1 MTLRITRA
9 TDPITVER
17 LVQCIYAPPGIGK
30 TSIAFTSHKPL
41 LLDFDGGVHR
51 AVFRLDTV
59 KVETWD
65 DVAEISD
72 DDLRQY
78 RTLIFDTAGRAL
90 DVLSTDIIKKNPKMG
105 RSGGALTLQGFGELK
120 ARFIAFTRMIRSFG
134 LDIVLLAHS
143 DEQKNG
149 DDLIER
155 IDVQGGSKNEI
166 YKVADMMGRL
176 YIRNGK
182 RYLNFNPS
190 ETAYGKNPGR
200 LGEVEIPDLQR
211 VDNRGFLGELSDRVK
226 AELNK
231 LTAEQQETATVLAE
245 WQIKFDSANTPDEYN
260 GFIPEFGQLPEA
272 VKLNVGRLWLKIG
285 KGKGWEQDK
294 ETKQFRGE
302 PVEPFTPISVNGKDG
317 MTKKQQKEIEELA
330 EELELEDVDAE
341 ASKVFSM
348 DLKVKNLSKEG
359 AERLIV
365 DLKTKADSVGARF

>member
-1 MTLRITRA
+1 MALRITRA

-59 KVETWD
+59 KVEAWD
-65 DVAEISD
+65 DVAEISE
-72 DDLRQY
+72 DDLRSY

-90 DVLSTDIIKKNPKMG
+90 DVLSMDIIKKNPKMG

-120 ARFIAFTRMIRSFG
+120 ARFIGFTRMIRSFG

-190 ETAYGKNPGR
+190 ETAYGKNPGQ
-200 LGEVEIPDLQR
+200 LSEVEIPDLR
-211 VDNRGFLGELSDRVK
+211 RADNRNFLGELSDKVK

-231 LTAEQQETATVLAE
+231 MTAEQQENATVLAE

-260 GFIPEFGQLPEA
+260 ALIDQMGKLPDS
-272 VKLNVGRLWLKIG
+272 VKTNVGRLWLKIG
-285 KGKGWEQDK
+285 KAKGWEQDK

-302 PVEPFTPISVNGKDG
+302 PFEAFTPISVNGKDG
-317 MTKKQQKEIEELA
+317 MTKKQEKEIQELA
-330 EELELEDVDAE
+330 EELDLQDVDSE
-341 ASKVFSM
+341 ASKVFNM
-348 DLKVKNLSKEG
+348 DVKIKNLSKEG
-359 AERLIV
+359 AERFII
-365 DLKTKADSVGARF
+365 DLKTKTENVGGPF